1 MFGLFEKKS
10 PEERLLESLRKKN
23 WDGLSRAYYD
33 LGVAAM
39 EQGDLSRAVLWLS
52 RADTVYSASD
62 KVYKKTSKN
71 RLFHDEIVTDCS
83 DRIGELEDAPLL
95 SNQIVEEIDDKRD
108 ELGDA
113 QARVWSLL
121 TLSRLAPMGDKLAQ
135 LPGCGVL
142 GQLGKCVDLAVQS
155 FQTPISQEEF
165 DFLKTVCGELY
176 ALSDSQ
182 DFFAGGE
189 VPCAAG
195 APLQVFDLNGLTTLL
210 GIEGLL
216 DGQLRCLAGEPAADD
231 GGLIPCALVPDYWTR
246 TVGGDLR
253 AIPQVKA
260 ELERI
265 WADYDLVRSGPTW
278 AAVAQRIQAYRSLDI
293 FAV

>member
-1 MFGLFEKKS
+1 MFSLFKKKEAAAPPQQRLADCLQKKDYAGLAK
-10 PEERLLESLRKKN
+10 
-23 WDGLSRAYYD
+23 AYYD
-33 LGVAAM
+33 MGRAAM
-39 EQGDLSRAVLWLS
+39 DSGDPGRAMLWLS
-52 RADTVYSASD
+52 RADTIYSARDDVYEAVGD
-62 KVYKKTSKN
+62 K
-71 RLFHDEIVTDCS
+71 LADDCS
-83 DRIGELEDAPLL
+83 DRIGTLEDAPLL

-108 ELGDA
+108 GLGDA
-113 QARVWSLL
+113 QVRVWSLL

-155 FQTPISQEEF
+155 FQAPISQEEF

-176 ALSDSQ
+176 TLSDSQ

-216 DGQLRCLAGEPAADD
+216 DGQLRCLAGEPVEDD
-231 GGLIPCALVPDYWTR
+231 GGLIPCALVPDYWIR

-253 AIPQVKA
+253 DIPQVKA
-260 ELERI
+260 ELDRI
-265 WADYDLVRSGPTW
+265 WADRDFIRSGPTW
-278 AAVAQRIQAYRSLDI
+278 PAVAQRIQSYRSLDL

>member
-1 MFGLFEKKS
+1 MFSLFKKKEAAAPPQQRLADCLQKKDYAGLAK
-10 PEERLLESLRKKN
+10 
-23 WDGLSRAYYD
+23 AYYD
-33 LGVAAM
+33 MGRAAM
-39 EQGDLSRAVLWLS
+39 DSGDPGRAMLWLS
-52 RADTVYSASD
+52 RADTIYSARDDVYEAVGD
-62 KVYKKTSKN
+62 K
-71 RLFHDEIVTDCS
+71 LADDCS
-83 DRIGELEDAPLL
+83 DRIGALEDAPLL

-121 TLSRLAPMGDKLAQ
+121 TLSRLAPVGDKLAQ

-142 GQLGKCVDLAVQS
+142 GQLGKCVDLSVQS

-278 AAVAQRIQAYRSLDI
+278 AAVAQRIQAYRSLDL

>member
-1 MFGLFEKKS
+1 M
-10 PEERLLESLRKKN
+10 
-23 WDGLSRAYYD
+23 
-33 LGVAAM
+33 
-39 EQGDLSRAVLWLS
+39 GDKL
-52 RADTVYSASD
+52 AD
-62 KVYKKTSKN
+62 
-71 RLFHDEIVTDCS
+71 DCS
-83 DRIGELEDAPLL
+83 DRIGVLEEAPLL

-108 ELGDA
+108 GLGDA
-113 QARVWSLL
+113 QVRVWSLL
-121 TLSRLAPMGDKLAQ
+121 TLSRLVPMGAQLAQ

-142 GQLGKCVDLAVQS
+142 GRLGKCVDLAVQS
-155 FQTPISQEEF
+155 FQAPISQEEF

-216 DGQLRCLAGEPAADD
+216 DGQLRCLAGEPVEDD
-231 GGLIPCALVPDYWTR
+231 GGLIPCALVPDYWIR

-253 AIPQVKA
+253 DIPQVKA
-260 ELERI
+260 ELDRI
-265 WADYDLVRSGPTW
+265 WADRDFIRSGPTW
-278 AAVAQRIQAYRSLDI
+278 TAVAQRIQSYRSLDL

>member
-1 MFGLFEKKS
+1 MFSLFKKKEAAAPPQQRLADCLQKKDYAGLAK
-10 PEERLLESLRKKN
+10 
-23 WDGLSRAYYD
+23 AYYD
-33 LGVAAM
+33 MGRAAM
-39 EQGDLSRAVLWLS
+39 DSGDPGRAMLWLS
-52 RADTVYSASD
+52 RADTIYSARDDVYEAVGD
-62 KVYKKTSKN
+62 K
-71 RLFHDEIVTDCS
+71 LADDCS
-83 DRIGELEDAPLL
+83 DRIGTLEDAPLL

-108 ELGDA
+108 GLGDA
-113 QARVWSLL
+113 QVRVWSLL
-121 TLSRLAPMGDKLAQ
+121 TLSRLVPMGAQLAQ

-155 FQTPISQEEF
+155 FQAPISQEEF

-176 ALSDSQ
+176 TLSDSQ

-216 DGQLRCLAGEPAADD
+216 DGQLRCLAGEPVEDD
-231 GGLIPCALVPDYWTR
+231 GGLIPCALVPDYWIR

-253 AIPQVKA
+253 DIPQVKA
-260 ELERI
+260 ELDRI
-265 WADYDLVRSGPTW
+265 WADRDFIRSGPTW
-278 AAVAQRIQAYRSLDI
+278 PAVAQRIQSYRSLDL

>member
-1 MFGLFEKKS
+1 MFSLFKKKEAAAPPQQRLADCLQKKDYAGLAK
-10 PEERLLESLRKKN
+10 
-23 WDGLSRAYYD
+23 AYYD
-33 LGVAAM
+33 MGRAAM
-39 EQGDLSRAVLWLS
+39 DSGDPGRAMLWLS
-52 RADTVYSASD
+52 RADTIYSARDDVYEAVGD
-62 KVYKKTSKN
+62 K
-71 RLFHDEIVTDCS
+71 LADDCS
-83 DRIGELEDAPLL
+83 DRIGALEDAPLL

-108 ELGDA
+108 GLGDA

-265 WADYDLVRSGPTW
+265 WADYDFIRSGPTW
-278 AAVAQRIQAYRSLDI
+278 AAVAQRIQAYRSLDL

>member
-1 MFGLFEKKS
+1 MFSLFKKKEAAAPPQQRLADCLQKKDYAGLAK
-10 PEERLLESLRKKN
+10 
-23 WDGLSRAYYD
+23 AYYD
-33 LGVAAM
+33 MGRAAM
-39 EQGDLSRAVLWLS
+39 DSGDPGRAMLWLS
-52 RADTVYSASD
+52 RADTIYSARDDVYEAVGD
-62 KVYKKTSKN
+62 K
-71 RLFHDEIVTDCS
+71 LADDCS
-83 DRIGELEDAPLL
+83 DRIGALEDAPLL

-108 ELGDA
+108 GLGDA
-113 QARVWSLL
+113 QVRVWSLL

-142 GQLGKCVDLAVQS
+142 GRLGKCVDLAVQS

-216 DGQLRCLAGEPAADD
+216 DGQLRCLAGEPVEDD
-231 GGLIPCALVPDYWTR
+231 GGLIPCALVPDYWIR

-253 AIPQVKA
+253 DIPQVKA
-260 ELERI
+260 ELDRI
-265 WADYDLVRSGPTW
+265 WADRDFIRSGPTW
-278 AAVAQRIQAYRSLDI
+278 TAVAQRIQSYRSLDL

>member
-1 MFGLFEKKS
+1 MFSLFKKKEAAAPPQQRLADCLQKKDYAGLAK
-10 PEERLLESLRKKN
+10 
-23 WDGLSRAYYD
+23 AYYD
-33 LGVAAM
+33 MGRAAM
-39 EQGDLSRAVLWLS
+39 DSGDPGRAMLWLS
-52 RADTVYSASD
+52 RADTIYSARDDVYEAVGD
-62 KVYKKTSKN
+62 K
-71 RLFHDEIVTDCS
+71 LADDCS
-83 DRIGELEDAPLL
+83 DRIGALEEAPLL
-95 SNQIVEEIDDKRD
+95 SNQIAEEIDDKRGG
-108 ELGDA
+108 LGDA
-113 QARVWSLL
+113 QVRVWSLL

-195 APLQVFDLNGLTTLL
+195 ASLQVFDLNGLTTLL

-278 AAVAQRIQAYRSLDI
+278 AAVAQRIQAYRFLDL